1 MRKKQV
7 GPFFSWALCGVSL
20 KCFCQLLWVQSTF
33 SVAFTESLFGA
44 VDTSRSVV
52 EGVDRLLWET
62 RLQFSPSTAQQEL
75 GFSHLHFDISL
86 FKLCWG
92 NHSLSLLRIPQVV
105 KRNYCKRVV
114 MNILL
119 KHTGIS
125 KARFMFVTH

>member
-1 MRKKQV
+1 M
-7 GPFFSWALCGVSL
+7 
-20 KCFCQLLWVQSTF
+20 
-33 SVAFTESLFGA
+33 
-44 VDTSRSVV
+44 SRSVV
-52 EGVDRLLWET
+52 EGIDRLPWET
-62 RLQFSPSTAQQEL
+62 RLQFSLSTAQREL

-86 FKLCWG
+86 FGLHWA

-119 KHTGIS
+119 KHTGMS